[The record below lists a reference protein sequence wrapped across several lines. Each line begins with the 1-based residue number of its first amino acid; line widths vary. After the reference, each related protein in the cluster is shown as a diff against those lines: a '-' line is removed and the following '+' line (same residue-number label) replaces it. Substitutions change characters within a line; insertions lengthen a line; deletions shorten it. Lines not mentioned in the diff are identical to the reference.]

1 MWRRTRYVRCNV
13 SARCARTV
21 PRVLGARAL
30 DPLLALCR
38 CGIAPLLAQ
47 HLAALGWQLLKAA
60 VALPDPRLLTGW
72 ELLEPLPA

>member
-1 MWRRTRYVRCNV
+1 M
-13 SARCARTV
+13 S
-21 PRVLGARAL
+21 RVLGACL
-30 DPLLALCR
+30 IDPLLALR
-38 CGIAPLLAQ
+38 GCGVAPLLAQ